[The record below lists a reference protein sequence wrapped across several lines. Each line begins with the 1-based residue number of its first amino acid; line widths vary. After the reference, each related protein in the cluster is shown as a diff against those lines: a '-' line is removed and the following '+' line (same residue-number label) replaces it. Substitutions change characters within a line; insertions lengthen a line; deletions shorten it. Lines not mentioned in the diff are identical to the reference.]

1 MFAVKDTKS
10 QLQDALE
17 NGVAAN
23 QAGPSSGGAA
33 AHLSHDGDE
42 SDEAM
47 DISDPDTDDERKV
60 CTLQGKTKTQV

>member
-1 MFAVKDTKS
+1 M
-10 QLQDALE
+10 QDAIE

-23 QAGPSSGGAA
+23 QAGPSSGSAA
-33 AHLSHDGDE
+33 VRLSHDGE

-60 CTLQGKTKTQV
+60 CKAETMG